1 MTLNLDDEWDNF
13 LAGECMET
21 DNKTI
26 NVDID
31 KLRENCKDLYIS
43 TKTKITYLENEV
55 DLSKVFWKLPV
66 LDYIERKE
74 GIIKKQ
80 MKITCNTK
88 EEYND
93 FEIIKDKQKNIDIYT
108 ISNIDNPTGHTK
120 FKYICKVNMGI
131 SKKDILSYKSKKRGA
146 FYNCFVCILR
156 VKHEDIFK
164 EVNVKIFNTGKLSFP
179 GMLSDE
185 IMKKSLNLLIKIFGE
200 VGFKTN
206 YIPDKVETVLIN
218 SNFNCGFYIDRDNLY
233 TLLKNKYN
241 LNVSYDP
248 CSYPGIQCKYT
259 IKECKLS
266 FMIFRTGSVLIVG
279 KCTEKILYE
288 VYETIKNILIEEHGT
303 IASKTMI
310 EEKKKGKEEKKVKK
324 KIIYMSN

>member
-1 MTLNLDDEWDNF
+1 MSLNLDDEWENF
-13 LAGECMET
+13 LAGESMES
-21 DNKTI
+21 DDKTI
-26 NVDID
+26 SID
-31 KLRENCKDLYIS
+31 HNKLRENCKELYIS

-55 DLSKVFWKLPV
+55 DLGNLFWKLPV
-66 LDYIERKE
+66 LDYIDRKE

-88 EEYND
+88 EEFNN
-93 FEIIKDKQKNIDIYT
+93 FETIKNKQKNIDIYT

-156 VKHEDIFK
+156 VEHDDTFK

-179 GMLSDE
+179 GMLSDDL
-185 IMKKSLNLLIKIFGE
+185 MVKSLNLLIKIFDECGY
-200 VGFKTN
+200 KTN
-206 YIPDKVETVLIN
+206 YISNKVETVLIN

-233 TLLKNKYN
+233 TLLKDKYN

-259 IKECKLS
+259 IKNCKLS

-279 KCTEKILYE
+279 KCSEKILYE
-288 VYETIKNILIEEHGT
+288 VYETIKNILIDEHSN
-303 IASKTMI
+303 IASKTFV
-310 EEKKKGKEEKKVKK
+310 EEKKKVKEEKKVKK
-324 KIIYMSN
+324 KIIYISN

>member
-1 MTLNLDDEWDNF
+1 MSLNLDDEWENF
-13 LAGECMET
+13 LAGEFIESH
-21 DNKTI
+21 DKTI
-26 NVDID
+26 SID
-31 KLRENCKDLYIS
+31 HNKLRENCKELYIS

-55 DLSKVFWKLPV
+55 DLGNLFWKLPV
-66 LDYIERKE
+66 LDYIDRKE

-80 MKITCNTK
+80 MKFTCNTK
-88 EEYND
+88 EEFNN
-93 FEIIKDKQKNIDIYT
+93 FETIKNEQKNIDIYT

-120 FKYICKVNMGI
+120 FKYICKVNIGI

-156 VKHEDIFK
+156 VEHDDTFK

-179 GMLSDE
+179 GMLSDDL
-185 IMKKSLNLLIKIFGE
+185 MVKSLNLLIKIFDECGY
-200 VGFKTN
+200 KTN
-206 YIPDKVETVLIN
+206 YISNKVETVLIN

-233 TLLKNKYN
+233 TLLKDKYN

-259 IKECKLS
+259 IKNCKLS

-279 KCTEKILYE
+279 KCSEKILYE
-288 VYETIKNILIEEHGT
+288 VYETIKNILIDEHSN
-303 IASKTMI
+303 IASKTFV
-310 EEKKKGKEEKKVKK
+310 EEKKKVKEEKKVKK
-324 KIIYMSN
+324 KIIYISN